1 VDEAGMDI
9 YGAFSAQYL
18 QVTAAGMEEQQQ
30 TTAGAVRHHDSLLG
44 LTVWRALDI

>member
-18 QVTAAGMEEQQQ
+18 QVTSAGMEEQQQ